1 MPIRSASAWSGPSG
15 CFRSAS
21 CWRAAGGIRPERAQM
36 SEPKEFASPA
46 CSADE
51 ADDAYMGFAS
61 RAEIAAFL
69 KELEAA
75 EHAGRPHAEMLRR
88 MLPKVRDDVLHR
100 ELSAKLKAQESVE
113 SKT

>member
-1 MPIRSASAWSGPSG
+1 
-15 CFRSAS
+15 
-21 CWRAAGGIRPERAQM
+21 M
-36 SEPKEFASPA
+36 SDPKEFASSA
-46 CSADE
+46 CSAHE

-61 RAEIAAFL
+61 RAEIVAFL

-88 MLPKVRDDVLHR
+88 MLPKVRDNALHR
-100 ELSAKLKAQESVE
+100 ELSTKLRVQESAE